1 MGQQA
6 AQQLTSQTQ
15 TKHRPRA
22 RLPNSL
28 KNRKSQI
35 ANRKSP
41 SRSAF
46 TLIELMVV
54 MVLIG
59 IMTAMILPEMKGTY
73 EDALLRSTSRELVS
87 VCGLASSHA
96 VSVNQAHRLR
106 LDRKTGHYLIER
118 RGSDHRPEGRFV
130 AAREVAGGEGE
141 LDTRISIEIHK
152 IGDDAPEPA
161 EQESSQARG
170 SSAPL
175 ERQEDG
181 ITFYP
186 DGTADAS
193 EIVLRD
199 RDGFRLA
206 LRINPVTARVRIIE
220 LARE

>member
-1 MGQQA
+1 MDHQPP
-6 AQQLTSQTQ
+6 QQLTSHAPTRRRLDA
-15 TKHRPRA
+15 RPPN
-22 RLPNSL
+22 RLES
-28 KNRKSQI
+28 RKSKI
-35 ANRKSP
+35 VNRKSP
-41 SRSAF
+41 NLSSF

-59 IMTAMILPEMKGTY
+59 VMAAMILPEMKGTY

-87 VCGLASSHA
+87 VCGLAASHA
-96 VSVNQAHRLR
+96 VSVNQAHRLW
-106 LDRKTGHYLIER
+106 LDRKTGHYSIER
-118 RGSDHRPEGRFV
+118 LAPDRGPEGRLV
-130 AAREVAGGEGE
+130 AAREVPGGEGE
-141 LDTRISIEIHK
+141 LDSRIAIEIHASSDDRTEAAQQ
-152 IGDDAPEPA
+152 GSSPVPGGSAQAERRDDA
-161 EQESSQARG
+161 
-170 SSAPL
+170 
-175 ERQEDG
+175 

>member
-1 MGQQA
+1 ME
-6 AQQLTSQTQ
+6 
-15 TKHRPRA
+15 R
-22 RLPNSL
+22 RLDALSPNSL
-28 KNRKSQI
+28 ANRQSPI
-35 ANRKSP
+35 ANRQ
-41 SRSAF
+41 SRNLAAF
-46 TLIELMVV
+46 TLMELMVV

-73 EDALLRSTSRELVS
+73 EDALLRSASRELVS

-96 VSVNQAHRLR
+96 VSVNRAHRLR

-141 LDTRISIEIHK
+141 LATRFSIEIHK
-152 IGDDAPEPA
+152 AGDDAPEAA

-170 SSAPL
+170 SSASS

-193 EIVLRD
+193 EIMLRD

>member
-1 MGQQA
+1 MGHQA
-6 AQQLTSQTQ
+6 AQQLSTPARS
-15 TKHRPRA
+15 KRRRDMLPRGG
-22 RLPNSL
+22 SE
-28 KNRKSQI
+28 NRKSQI
-35 ANRKSP
+35 ANRKFASL
-41 SRSAF
+41 SAF

-54 MVLIG
+54 IILIG
-59 IMTAMILPEMKGTY
+59 IMTALILPEMKGTY

-96 VSVNQAHRLR
+96 VSVNQVHRLR
-106 LDRKTGHYLIER
+106 FDPKTGHYSIQR
-118 RGSDHRPEGRFV
+118 RAEDRGPEGGLV
-130 AAREVAGGEGE
+130 SAREVPGGEGE
-141 LDTRISIEIHK
+141 LDTRIAIEIHRV
-152 IGDDAPEPA
+152 GDEPTEAAEPESAPVP
-161 EQESSQARG
+161 G
-170 SSAPL
+170 SSAQSG
-175 ERQEDG
+175 RRDDG

>member
-1 MGQQA
+1 MGRPSPQQRSRQ
-6 AQQLTSQTQ
+6 AQTVRRMNTC
-15 TKHRPRA
+15 P
-22 RLPNSL
+22 PNSL

-35 ANRKSP
+35 ANRKYP
-41 SRSAF
+41 NLSAF

-87 VCGLASSHA
+87 VCDLASSHA
-96 VSVNQAHRLR
+96 VSVNQAVRLR
-106 LDRKTGHYLIER
+106 LDRKTGRYSIER
-118 RGSDHRPEGRFV
+118 RGPDHGPEGRFV
-130 AAREVAGGEGE
+130 AAREVLGGEGE
-141 LDTRISIEIHK
+141 LDSRISIEIHK
-152 IGDDAPEPA
+152 TSDEASEAAG
-161 EQESSQARG
+161 QESFQPRG
-170 SSAPL
+170 GAPS
-175 ERQEDG
+175 EPQGDG

>member
-6 AQQLTSQTQ
+6 AQQLTVQAQ
-15 TKHRPRA
+15 TKRRSGA
-22 RLPNSL
+22 FAANGLG
-28 KNRKSQI
+28 NRETHI
-35 ANRKSP
+35 ANRRP
-41 SRSAF
+41 PNCSAF

-96 VSVNQAHRLR
+96 VSVNQALLLR
-106 LDRKTGHYLIER
+106 LDHKTGHYSIVR
-118 RGSDHRPEGRFV
+118 PRSDRGPAGRFV
-130 AAREVAGGEGE
+130 TARDVPGGEGE
-141 LDTRISIEIHK
+141 LDNRIAVEVHHSGGEATEAA
-152 IGDDAPEPA
+152 D
-161 EQESSQARG
+161 QESSQAPSR
-170 SSAPL
+170 SAEL
-175 ERQEDG
+175 ERRDDS

-220 LARE
+220 LARD